1 VGSDHHRNR
10 GHFGRYPAIT
20 VKENIVNN
28 KVYKRSDEPVF
39 WGLFGAGGMWGAI
52 VAPVVIL
59 IVGIMLPLG
68 WFPDAL
74 TFERAL
80 SFSQTFIGRIFWLL
94 MIILPLW
101 CGLHRLHHMM
111 HDLKIHV
118 PAGKWVFYG
127 LAAILS
133 VVALIG
139 VFTL

>member
-1 VGSDHHRNR
+1 MDN
-10 GHFGRYPAIT
+10 T
-20 VKENIVNN
+20 
-28 KVYKRSDEPVF
+28 VYKGSDEPVV
-39 WGLFGAGGMWGAI
+39 WGLLGAGGMGGAI
-52 VAPVVIL
+52 IAPVVIL

-68 WFPDAL
+68 GVPDAL

-80 SFSQTFIGRIFWLL
+80 SFSQSFIGRIFWLL

>member
-1 VGSDHHRNR
+1 M
-10 GHFGRYPAIT
+10 
-20 VKENIVNN
+20 NN

-52 VAPVVIL
+52 FAPAVIL
-59 IVGIMLPLG
+59 IVGLLLPLG
-68 WFPDAL
+68 MFPDAL

-80 SFSQTFIGRIFWLL
+80 SFSQSIIGRIFWLL

-118 PAGKWVFYG
+118 PAGSWVFYG

-139 VFTL
+139 IFTL